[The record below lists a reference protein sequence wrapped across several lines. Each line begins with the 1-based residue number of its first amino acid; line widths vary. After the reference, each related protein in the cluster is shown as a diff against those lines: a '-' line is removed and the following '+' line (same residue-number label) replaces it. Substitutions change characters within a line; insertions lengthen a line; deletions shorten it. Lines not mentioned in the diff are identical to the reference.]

1 MTARERPLHVSLIAT
16 PETQIA
22 PMSGLAEALGAFELL
37 AKFEPSVPRRPFRV
51 EIVTPEKEPVR
62 WSNGLALAGH
72 RTCEEIERTDIAIV
86 PLMMVDDDEWAV
98 GRYPALVD
106 WMQRMHGQGAAL
118 CSACTGVLLLAE
130 TGLLTGREATIHW
143 AFAPTFHRNFPDV
156 RLRTEEVLIV
166 AGSRREFVM
175 TGGVVSWHDL
185 ALYLIARHVGPGAAQ
200 AMARLLMLQW
210 HGEGQAPYIAFAP
223 GHEHG
228 DALIAHLQDWLESHY
243 MVASPVEELVRL
255 AGLPRR
261 SLERRFAKATGYS
274 PIGYVQELRIE
285 KAKRR
290 LEGSQAPIDEISAD
304 IGYEN
309 AAFFRRLFKRVTRLT
324 PGAYRKRFRISG
336 IDAPPTALDR

>member
-1 MTARERPLHVSLIAT
+1 MTESGRPLQVSLIVT
-16 PETQIA
+16 PETQVA

-37 AKFEPSVPRRPFRV
+37 AKFEPSVPRQPFQV
-51 EIVTPEKEPVR
+51 EIVTPERVPVR
-62 WSNGLALAGH
+62 WSNGLSLVGH
-72 RTCEEIERTDIAIV
+72 RTCEEVERTDIAIV
-86 PLMMVDDDEWAV
+86 PLMMVDDAEWTV
-98 GRYPALVD
+98 GRYPSLVD
-106 WMQRMHGQGAAL
+106 WLRRMHDRGAAL

-130 TGLLTGREATIHW
+130 TGLLAGREATIHW

-166 AGSRREFVM
+166 AGRRQEFVM

-223 GHEHG
+223 GKDHG
-228 DALIAHLQDWLESHY
+228 DALVAHLQDWLEKHY
-243 MVASPVEELVRL
+243 MVESPVEELVRQ
-255 AGLPRR
+255 AGLQRR
-261 SLERRFAKATGYS
+261 SLERRFARATGYS
-274 PIGYVQELRIE
+274 PIAYVQALRIE

-290 LEGSQAPIDEISAD
+290 LEDSQTPIDEISAD

-309 AAFFRRLFKRVTRLT
+309 AAFFRRLFKRATRLT
-324 PGAYRKRFRISG
+324 PGAYRKRFQMSG
-336 IDAPPTALDR
+336 IDRIGVDR